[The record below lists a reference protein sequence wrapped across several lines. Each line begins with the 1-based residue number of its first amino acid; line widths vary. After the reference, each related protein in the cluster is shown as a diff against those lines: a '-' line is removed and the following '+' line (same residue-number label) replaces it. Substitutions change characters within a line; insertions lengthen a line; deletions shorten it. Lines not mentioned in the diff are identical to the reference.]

1 MTNSLNYLGDNP
13 RLKFIFLFLIVDLAL
28 ISCVEAQITPNIGNQ
43 LVLQI
48 NPGPENPR
56 NSEGDF
62 ITLNDGRILYVYS
75 RFFGGSASDHAPAQ
89 LMGRF
94 SEDGGK
100 TWTGKDQLIVDR
112 EGDMNVMSVSL
123 LRLKNGNIA
132 LFYGRKNSMDDCL
145 PILRI
150 STDEAKTWS
159 EPINCIKDRKGY
171 FVVNNDRI
179 IQLKNGRIVIPT
191 SLHKTPGVEWSNK
204 GTLRCYFSDDNGLT
218 WQSGEA
224 VPAPDSIITQEPGL
238 VALKDGN
245 LMMFIRASGGF
256 QYQAFSSDQGETWSY
271 AEPTSIKSPISPASM
286 KRIPKTGDILLVWNN
301 NGAKGPGYFKGKRTP
316 LTLAI
321 SKDEGKTWQQEKN
334 IEDDPDG
341 TFCYTAIHFTN
352 DHVLLG
358 YGVGASLSSSY
369 IRRLSVDWIYK

>member
-1 MTNSLNYLGDNP
+1 MKNLVDHSESSIA
-13 RLKFIFLFLIVDLAL
+13 KFLFLLVFIHVATIFDA
-28 ISCVEAQITPNIGNQ
+28 VAQKHEKNGNQ

-62 ITLNDGRILYVYS
+62 ITLKDGRIMYVYS
-75 RFFGGSASDHAPAQ
+75 RFFGNSASDHAPAQ
-89 LMGRF
+89 LMARY

-100 TWTGKDQLIVDR
+100 TWTEKDQIIVDR

-123 LRLKNGNIA
+123 LRLQNGNIA

-145 PILRI
+145 PIMRI
-150 STDEAKTWS
+150 SSDEAKTWS
-159 EPINCIKDRKGY
+159 EPTTCIKDRKGY
-171 FVVNNDRI
+171 FVVNNDRV
-179 IQLKNGRIVIPT
+179 IQLESGRILIPT
-191 SLHKTPGVEWSNK
+191 SLHKTPGNAWSNK
-204 GTLRCYFSDDNGLT
+204 GALRCYFSDDNGVT

-224 VPAPDSIITQEPGL
+224 VPTPDSIITQEPGL
-238 VALKDGN
+238 VALKGGK
-245 LMMFIRASGGF
+245 LMLFIRASSGF

-316 LTLAI
+316 LTIAV
-321 SKDEGKTWQQEKN
+321 SKDDGKTWQQEKN
-334 IEDDPDG
+334 IEEDPNG
-341 TFCYTAIHFTN
+341 TFCYTAIHFTK

-369 IRRLSVDWIYK
+369 IRRLSIDWIYK